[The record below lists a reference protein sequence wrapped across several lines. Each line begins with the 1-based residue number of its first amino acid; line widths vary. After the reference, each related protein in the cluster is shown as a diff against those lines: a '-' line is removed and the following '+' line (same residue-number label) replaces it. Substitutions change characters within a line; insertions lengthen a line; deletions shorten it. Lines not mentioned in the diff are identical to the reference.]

1 MCRRI
6 SRSRRRGVRARWQHH
21 AAGAR
26 SLEGIDVV
34 VHRVADGDG
43 NRLLAV
49 EHVQHDVAGR
59 TDLDIEL
66 VDEVSSGVPD
76 VVADRFL
83 AGPGVRDPDTTH
95 ANMVPGYNLPTA
107 KCKHGKPGTRNT
119 SKQF

>member
-1 MCRRI
+1 MVAAPC
-6 SRSRRRGVRARWQHH
+6 SRRPLSRGDRGRGVYC
-21 AAGAR
+21 
-26 SLEGIDVV
+26 VV
-34 VHRVADGDG
+34 DGDG

-49 EHVQHDVAGR
+49 GHVQRDVAGR
-59 TDLDIEL
+59 TDLGVEL
-66 VDEVSSGVPD
+66 VDEVSGGAPD

-119 SKQF
+119 SKQFCLRCLSATSIQ